1 MSDTTMTEN
10 DKSMDTQMK
19 EQLIAELTETNRKL
33 QEEMENALAAA
44 KVKSRFLANMSHEIR
59 TPMNGIVG
67 LTHLLLGTELTE
79 KQRQYLNAMV
89 TSSDTL
95 SVIVDDILD
104 ISKLEAGKLKI
115 VNRSFDLTATI
126 ASVLEIFS
134 GKAAEKGLSLDFDI
148 DGSLPSAIIGDATRL
163 NQILYNLI
171 ANAIKFTKEGQ
182 VRLEVKI
189 KAEGESNIEIEFRVQ
204 DTGIGI
210 VKSKLEYIFEAFAQ
224 AKSTTSRKYGGTGLG
239 LTIVRRLVELQRGSI
254 SIQSEPGR
262 GSEFILVIPYKKD
275 KSQNQG
281 TKSIN
286 GSVSETGHGQSL
298 DQLKGLQVLLAE
310 DNPVNQLV
318 TKDLLHSVGVEVQ
331 SANNGVEAIRSLEAA
346 EFDVVLMD
354 IQMPVMDGYQAMKHM
369 RTEMEGNNRTV
380 PILALTAHATEGEME
395 KCTQGGADDYLSKPF
410 NPQDLFT
417 KIAKLTGKSSIA
429 PGNFTRNGLN
439 TRKRNK
445 LVDIDVLRNFTGGKV
460 SLMIST
466 IEILVHQLPKSLQI
480 MQEAVIKKDWNQLTS
495 FAHRIKPNMLM
506 VGAKKQKEILQQ
518 IERTAKERTDLDT
531 VQDLVDSISGSLPQ
545 IIQELKD
552 ESQSLEAELA
562 QGNGE

>member
-1 MSDTTMTEN
+1 MSGEN
-10 DKSMDTQMK
+10 NNGVNTQMK
-19 EQLIAELTETNRKL
+19 QQLIEELTETNRKL

-67 LTHLLLGTELTE
+67 LTHLLLGTELTN
-79 KQRQYLNAMV
+79 KQRKYLNAMV

-104 ISKLEAGKLKI
+104 ISKLEAGKLNI
-115 VNRSFDLTATI
+115 ESRSFDLTATI

-134 GKAAEKGLSLDFDI
+134 GKAAEKGLNLDFEI
-148 DGSLPSAIIGDATRL
+148 DRSIPTAISGDAARL

-182 VRLEVKI
+182 VRLEVKV
-189 KAEGESNIEIEFRVQ
+189 KSEDESNVEIEFRVQ

-210 VKSKLEYIFEAFAQ
+210 VRSKLEYIFEAFAQ

-239 LTIVRRLVELQRGSI
+239 LTIVRRLVELQKGTI
-254 SIQSEPGR
+254 SIESEPGR
-262 GSEFILVIPYKKD
+262 GSEFILIIPYKKV

-281 TKSIN
+281 N
-286 GSVSETGHGQSL
+286 EAVSEAGNGHSL

-331 SANNGVEAIRSLEAA
+331 SANNGIEAIRSLEGA

-369 RTEMEGNNRTV
+369 RTEMNGKNRTV
-380 PILALTAHATEGEME
+380 PILALTAHATDGERE
-395 KCTQGGADDYLSKPF
+395 KCTKVGANDYLSKPF

-417 KIAKLTGKSSIA
+417 KIAKLTGKSTIA
-429 PGNFTRNGLN
+429 PGNFNRKGLN
-439 TRKRNK
+439 TRKKNK
-445 LVDIDVLRNFTGGKV
+445 IVDIDALRNFTGGKV

-466 IEILVHQLPKSLQI
+466 IEVLVNQLPKSLKI
-480 MQEAVIKKDWNQLTS
+480 MQDAATRKDWDKLAS
-495 FAHRIKPNMLM
+495 FAHRTKPNMLM
-506 VGAKKQKEILQQ
+506 VGAKRQKEILHE
-518 IERTAKERTDLDT
+518 IERAAKERTEL
-531 VQDLVDSISGSLPQ
+531 VLIQDLVDSITGSIPQ
-545 IIQELKD
+545 IIQELQD
-552 ESQSLEAELA
+552 EVQSLEAELFH
-562 QGNGE
+562 GNGQ